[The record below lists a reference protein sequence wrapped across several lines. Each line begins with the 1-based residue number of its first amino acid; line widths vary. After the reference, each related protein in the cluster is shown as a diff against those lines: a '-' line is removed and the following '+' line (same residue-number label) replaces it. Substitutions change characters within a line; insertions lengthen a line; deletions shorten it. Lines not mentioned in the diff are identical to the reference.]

1 MVRILT
7 EILKRDSWLLAS
19 LIFLLGAFRIIRTD
33 ENVFEI
39 A

>member
-1 MVRILT
+1 MGIDRVFFIINQVR
-7 EILKRDSWLLAS
+7 
-19 LIFLLGAFRIIRTD
+19 LGAFRIIRTD